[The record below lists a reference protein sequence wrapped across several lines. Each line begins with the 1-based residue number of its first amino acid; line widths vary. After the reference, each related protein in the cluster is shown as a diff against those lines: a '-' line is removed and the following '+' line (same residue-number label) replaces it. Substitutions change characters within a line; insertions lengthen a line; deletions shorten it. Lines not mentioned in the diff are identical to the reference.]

1 MNTLLHHE
9 EKHGFALHHLS
20 PVIGTEV
27 HGIDIGSDLDEDVIS
42 FLSDLLVQRKV
53 LFFRKQNITMDQ
65 HIAFASRF
73 GELEVHPFT
82 ANNNDR
88 PEVIHLKNGPDNK
101 PSIDLWVYF
110 LLFPQAF
117 NRYLRSNIDNK
128 SSMNLLVC
136 FLKLILDI

>member
-53 LFFRKQNITMDQ
+53 LFFRKQKHHYGSAYSLCQ
-65 HIAFASRF
+65 S
-73 GELEVHPFT
+73 
-82 ANNNDR
+82 
-88 PEVIHLKNGPDNK
+88 
-101 PSIDLWVYF
+101 
-110 LLFPQAF
+110 
-117 NRYLRSNIDNK
+117 LR
-128 SSMNLLVC
+128 
-136 FLKLILDI
+136 